1 MTALTVRDI
10 NTNFS
15 EILKRVKFGEEIG
28 ILHGNAKTPVAMIV
42 PYIKKKEI
50 KSMKGFL
57 KRFANPD
64 LILKEKEA
72 WQSHIKKKY
81 DTL

>member
-1 MTALTVRDI
+1 MTALTVREI

-15 EILKRVKFGEEIG
+15 EILRKVNLGEEIG
-28 ILHGNAKTPVAMIV
+28 ILHGKTKIPVAMIV
-42 PYIKKKEI
+42 PYIEKKKT

-57 KRFANPD
+57 QRFANPS

-72 WQSHIKKKY
+72 WQSHIKEKY